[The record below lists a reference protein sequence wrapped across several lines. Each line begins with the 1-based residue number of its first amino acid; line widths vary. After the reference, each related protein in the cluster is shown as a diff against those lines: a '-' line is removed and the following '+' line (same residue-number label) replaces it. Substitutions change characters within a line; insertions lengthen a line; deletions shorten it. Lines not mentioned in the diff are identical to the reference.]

1 MNDFYLKSPDY
12 TMLEDILAFRKEF
25 LDIGDSIS
33 GSSNLQDYSD
43 PEQWLKSLEF
53 SEGNTYDFQG
63 NPPSFQ
69 CVYVNGNS
77 NSIVG
82 MIQYRNNYDRKVT
95 KYYGNI
101 GYCIRPSERRKGYA
115 KRMLSDMIFKCSGV
129 GIKKLMLVCNV
140 GNEGSKKVIVSNGG
154 ILQSVGDSDVKGIL
168 IETYKIDLPAFNR

>member
-1 MNDFYLKSPDY
+1 MNEFYLKNPDY

-25 LDIGDSIS
+25 LDVGDNMN

-53 SEGNTYDFQG
+53 SEGNTYDSQG

-82 MIQYRNNYDRKVT
+82 MIQYRNNCNRKVI

-115 KRMLSDMIFKCSGV
+115 KRMLSDMISKCSGV
-129 GIKKLMLVCNV
+129 GVKKLSLVCRV
-140 GNEGSKKVIVSNGG
+140 ENEGSRRVIVSNGG
-154 ILQSVGDSDVKGIL
+154 ILQSIGNADSEGVI
-168 IETYKIDLPAFNR
+168 IETYKIDLPAFN